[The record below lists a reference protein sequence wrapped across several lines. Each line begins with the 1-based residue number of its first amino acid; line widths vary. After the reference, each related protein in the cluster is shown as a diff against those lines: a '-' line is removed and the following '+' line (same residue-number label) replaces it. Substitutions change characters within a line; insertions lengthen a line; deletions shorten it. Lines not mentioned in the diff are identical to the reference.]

1 MTLAEV
7 FSCKLCESFKNTSDG
22 CFRVLKPRIF
32 RSFSYL
38 KKTYCNYFLVILILL
53 PKTGLNR
60 ISLDSDPVIVQPGWY
75 FAVKKSSTS
84 ALLEV
89 TTFGKEHP
97 CSTRTTNFMIGEIL
111 GNHEHC
117 RDSYYPHVDW
127 HISFRFMHTVEVGDN
142 APVGPVKIIVTLKN
156 QSHSI
161 QAGRK
166 DILIQVIESV
176 F

>member
-1 MTLAEV
+1 MILV
-7 FSCKLCESFKNTSDG
+7 F
-22 CFRVLKPRIF
+22 
-32 RSFSYL
+32 
-38 KKTYCNYFLVILILL
+38 L

-60 ISLDSDPVIVQPGWY
+60 ISLDNYPVTVRPGWY

-89 TTFGKEHP
+89 TMHGKEHP
-97 CSTRTTNFMIGEIL
+97 CSTRATNFMIGERL
-111 GNHEHC
+111 GNHEDC

-127 HISFRFMHTVEVGDN
+127 HISFRFMHTVEVGAN
-142 APVGPVKIIVTLKN
+142 NSFGPAKILVNLEN

-166 DILIQVIESV
+166 DIVIQVIKSV
-176 F
+176 L